1 MTIIDFS
8 AINNMSKNSRLYILA
23 LSVLP
28 LIAYAQ
34 ETPDEGGEAIYTK
47 EQVQAFKE
55 QQRLNNLFFDATK
68 AKIADDPDK
77 AFELYMQVAKQDP
90 KNDAAHHELAR
101 LYYLKGEINKSVEQ
115 AEMAYQLSPGNKW
128 YRETLASLYTQND
141 MPEKALPMY
150 EALYRE
156 NPSDQEYLQQLVNQY
171 ILLNKPQ
178 DAIKVYDEFEK
189 SVGITEEISMRK
201 HQLHL
206 AIKKEKKALIELE
219 KLAAANAW
227 DSRIL
232 STLAEFYLHL
242 GKNNEAL
249 KTYKQ
254 IKNIDP
260 ENAYINISLA
270 DFYRKQGDMKQAS
283 EALKAGFRNPYLD
296 SDTKI
301 QVLIS
306 YYSQLKDYAGI
317 EDDLLE
323 LTGIL
328 ADLHP
333 NEPKALSL
341 RGEILMSFE
350 KYSEARDLFA
360 RSSELDPSRY
370 ENWQNLLLASNNLE
384 DYARLGSD
392 SKKVTELFPLQPLP
406 YFFNGW
412 SMMELKQYD
421 SSIVS
426 LNKGIK
432 LVASNHPIKVDFYS
446 LLGSVYYS
454 AGQKDESYE
463 AYTEALR
470 IQPDNASVL
479 NNYAYNLALDSR
491 ELEKANTMAAR
502 AVELEPENEYY
513 LDTYA
518 WVLYKQKNYTSALIY
533 IERAITASTK
543 VSDTVWEHY
552 GDILF
557 QLNRTAD
564 ALVAWKNAAR
574 AGEGS
579 PFLKQKIE
587 EGVLYE

>member
-1 MTIIDFS
+1 
-8 AINNMSKNSRLYILA
+8 MSLNPILYILA
-23 LSVLP
+23 LCALP
-28 LIAYAQ
+28 FMVHAQ
-34 ETPDEGGEAIYTK
+34 EIPDEGGEAVYTK

-55 QQRLNNLFFDATK
+55 QQRLDNLFLDATK
-68 AKIADDPDK
+68 AKIADNPEK
-77 AFELYMQVAKQDP
+77 AFELYMQVAQQDP

-101 LYYLKGEINKSVEQ
+101 LYYLKGEINKSVAQ
-115 AEMAYQLSPGNKW
+115 AEMAYQLSPRNKW
-128 YRETLASLYTQND
+128 YRETLASLYTQNG

-156 NPSDQEYLQQLVNQY
+156 NPLDQEYLQQLVNQY

-178 DAIKVYDEFEK
+178 EAIKVYDEYEK
-189 SVGITEEISMRK
+189 SAGITEEVSMRK
-201 HQLHL
+201 HQLYL
-206 AIKKEKKALIELE
+206 ATKKDKKALTELE

-249 KTYKQ
+249 NTYQQ
-254 IKNIDP
+254 IKTIDP

-270 DFYRKQGDMKQAS
+270 DFYRQQGDLKKAT

-306 YYSQLKDYAGI
+306 YYSQVKDYPGI

-328 ADLHP
+328 AELHP

-350 KYSEARDLFA
+350 KFAEARDLFA

-370 ENWQNLLLASNNLE
+370 ETWQNLLLASNNLE
-384 DYARLGSD
+384 DFVRLGSD

-421 SSIVS
+421 SSIAS
-426 LNKGIK
+426 LNKGVK

-454 AGQKDESYE
+454 AGQTDASYE
-463 AYTEALR
+463 AYAEALR
-470 IQPDNASVL
+470 LQPDNVGVL
-479 NNYAYNLALDSR
+479 NNYAYNLALESR
-491 ELEKANTMAAR
+491 ELEKANTMAGK

-518 WVLYKQKNYTSALIY
+518 WVLYKQKNYTKSLIY
-533 IERAITASTK
+533 IEKAITASAE

-557 QLNRTAD
+557 QLNRTED
-564 ALVAWKNAAR
+564 ALVAWKNAAK

-579 PFLKQKIE
+579 SFLKQKIA
-587 EGVLYE
+587 EGLLYE

>member
-1 MTIIDFS
+1 MSLKNFVFFFS
-8 AINNMSKNSRLYILA
+8 LCA
-23 LSVLP
+23 LSY
-28 LIAYAQ
+28 IGYTQ
-34 ETPDEGGEAIYTK
+34 EIPEEGGEAAYTN
-47 EQVQAFKE
+47 EQVKAFKE
-55 QQRLNNLFFDATK
+55 QQKLQNLFFDATK
-68 AKIADDPDK
+68 AKITEDQDK
-77 AFELYMQVAKQDP
+77 AFELYLQVAKQNP
-90 KNDAAHHELAR
+90 QNDAAHHELAR
-101 LYYLKGEINKSVEQ
+101 LYYLKGEIDKSVEQ
-115 AEMAYQLSPGNKW
+115 AEQAYKLSPKNKW
-128 YRETLASLYTQND
+128 YRETLASLYTQNG
-141 MPEKALPMY
+141 MPDKALPIY
-150 EALYRE
+150 EALYDE
-156 NPSDQEYLQQLVNQY
+156 NPSDPEYLQQLVNQY

-178 DAIKVYDEFEK
+178 EAIKRYDAFEQQ
-189 SVGITEEISMRK
+189 VGITEEISMRK
-201 HQLHL
+201 HQLYL
-206 AIKKEKKALIELE
+206 AIKKDKKALTELE
-219 KLAAANAW
+219 KLAEANAW

-242 GKNNEAL
+242 GKNEEAL
-249 KTYKQ
+249 STYQK
-254 IKNIDP
+254 IKKIDP

-270 DFYRKQGDMKQAS
+270 DFYRKQGDLKKAS
-283 EALKAGFRNPYLD
+283 EALKTGFRNPYLD

-306 YYSQLKDYAGI
+306 YYSQVKEYPGI

-323 LTGIL
+323 LTAIL
-328 ADLHP
+328 AELHP

-341 RGEILMSFE
+341 RGEILMSF
-350 KYSEARDLFA
+350 KKFSEARDLFT

-370 ENWQNLLLASNNLE
+370 ENWQNLLLSSNNLK
-384 DYARLGSD
+384 DYIRLSQD
-392 SKKVTELFPLQPLP
+392 SKKVSELFPLQPLP

-421 SSIVS
+421 SSIAS
-426 LNKGIK
+426 LTKGVK

-454 AGQKDESYE
+454 AGQTDASYE
-463 AYTEALR
+463 AYTEALKL
-470 IQPDNASVL
+470 QPDNVSVL
-479 NNYAYNLALDSR
+479 NNYAYNLALESR

-502 AVELEPENEYY
+502 ANELEPDNEYY

-533 IERAITASTK
+533 IEKAINAAK
-543 VSDTVWEHY
+543 EVSDTVWEHY

-557 QLNRTAD
+557 QLNRTDD

-587 EGVLYE
+587 KGVLYE